1 MSHRLS
7 SNVGNVSGSG
17 IVEKNEN
24 VNFNFHNN
32 YRSHPDVSELMKSGG
47 IPSNGWRLN
56 NVENYV
62 QPLYVN
68 APPKPRRVTEA
79 PEASPERVQTESS
92 GLAQVAQ
99 PQEYAIRND
108 RVYPAAYVNKT
119 LTNVTQSHLTYS
131 ERRTPDTYGR
141 SPSVVDP
148 RMYAKPKAYNPD
160 YEELYNLSASCNQ
173 SGATTSARG
182 FVKSPQPQLSPNF
195 RPPYDTGKPH
205 LMNRPHS
212 ADFLEQ
218 EARREKPKSVL
229 ETISAQTMHDYRT
242 AKVPEGYGQPP
253 RPKSSIDIVNS
264 DSFHWSEERYAQ
276 NMRKSAQY
284 LVAKTAQPSELAG
297 SIKSDKLPYQSPL
310 CDMLGYPATSDD
322 GSRDRNVYSAN
333 VTSTM
338 RVVANRPQT
347 SFEKRWSDYSSL
359 RSDAQG
365 DFIRSKSARI
375 PNRPFENDL
384 DDMDD
389 GSIYKRRN
397 SVHAREFVPDRGNQQ
412 VQQVI

>member
-1 MSHRLS
+1 MAQRFS
-7 SNVGNVSGSG
+7 GTGSG
-17 IVEKNEN
+17 GSGEKNEN

-32 YRSHPDVSELMKSGG
+32 YRNHPDVSELMKSA

-79 PEASPERVQTESS
+79 EQSPERLSNEMSVA
-92 GLAQVAQ
+92 AQVAQ

-108 RVYPAAYVNKT
+108 RAYPPYVNKT
-119 LTNVTQSHLTYS
+119 LTNVTQSHLNYVD
-131 ERRTPDTYGR
+131 RRTPDTYGR
-141 SPSVVDP
+141 SPPLDP

-160 YEELYNLSASCNQ
+160 YEELYNLSVSCNQ
-173 SGATTSARG
+173 SGNAARTLL
-182 FVKSPQPQLSPNF
+182 VKQTPNV
-195 RPPYDTGKPH
+195 RAYDTSK
-205 LMNRPHS
+205 LLTRPHS

-229 ETISAQTMHDYRT
+229 EAINAQTTHDYRLGK
-242 AKVPEGYGQPP
+242 ADAYQPPP

-284 LVAKTAQPSELAG
+284 LVAKTNQADFNA
-297 SIKSDKLPYQSPL
+297 KAANDTKLPYQSAF
-310 CDMLGYPATSDD
+310 CDMPAAYQSA
-322 GSRDRNVYSAN
+322 GDRYATN
-333 VTSTM
+333 VTSTQA
-338 RVVANRPQT
+338 RTPQGG
-347 SFEKRWSDYSSL
+347 FEKRWSDYSTL
-359 RSDAQG
+359 RNDGG

-375 PNRPFENDL
+375 PREKQYEGDPDN
-384 DDMDD
+384 DMDD
-389 GSIYKRRN
+389 SMIYKRRN
-397 SVHAREFVPDRGNQQ
+397 SVHAREFADRGNQQ
-412 VQQVI
+412 VQQVIWPANKL